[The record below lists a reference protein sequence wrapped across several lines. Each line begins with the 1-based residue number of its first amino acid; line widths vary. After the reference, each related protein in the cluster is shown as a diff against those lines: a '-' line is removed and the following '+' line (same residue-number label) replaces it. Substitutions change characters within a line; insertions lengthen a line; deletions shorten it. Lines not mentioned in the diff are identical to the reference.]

1 MRVASIFSFRSHA
14 CAFSGAA
21 LFLALTLTPSA
32 QAGFL
37 EEIFGGDDAPPQ
49 VAAPRAHAPR
59 RSGGGDFSIRLNEGR
74 RAGRATEGRKA
85 VRATKAAPDADG
97 DRRDYVAGSRPQ
109 KPHLC
114 AVSQNAPA
122 EGTET
127 AYLRDETLRAGDSV
141 VTTGDIVVFKGHSAC
156 PHTAADFVPLAR
168 ANLPRGRRNVL
179 ADLER
184 AMKSPAHPFGSVHD
198 KQAAARVVGQV
209 SQSQ

>member
-1 MRVASIFSFRSHA
+1 MRVASIFKFTSHA

-21 LFLALTLTPSA
+21 LFISLAFTPSA

-37 EEIFGGDDAPPQ
+37 EDIFGGDDAPAQ

-74 RAGRATEGRKA
+74 RAGRASESRKA
-85 VRATKAAPDADG
+85 ARTPKAAPDANG
-97 DRRDYVAGSRPQ
+97 DRREYVAGSRPQ

-114 AVSQNAPA
+114 AVSQNSPA
-122 EGTET
+122 EGSET
-127 AYLRDETLRAGDSV
+127 DYLRDETLRAGDSV
-141 VTTGDIVVFKGHSAC
+141 VTTGDIIVFKGHSAC

-184 AMKSPAHPFGSVHD
+184 AMKSPAHPFGSAHD
-198 KQAAARVVGQV
+198 KQAAARLVGQV